1 MKLSNS
7 QMVDEVRHA
16 ATMGTVT
23 ETTKRPRRAPAPDER
38 TLDAE
43 RSRRL
48 LRDAALDEFS
58 AKGFAGARVQ
68 DIADRAGVNKQLIN
82 YYFGGKE
89 GLYRAIGE
97 RWLEREA
104 EFNDPSVPFDEIVI
118 RYLRHVLDDPRGT
131 RLNAWRGLT
140 ENLDDIA
147 SGEREDLSDIERRQ
161 AEGQLAADLDPAAVM
176 VAVMA
181 MVSAPVAN
189 PLAVRHVFGLDP
201 SSPEFQERYA
211 EQLRRIV
218 RHLAG

>member
-1 MKLSNS
+1 M
-7 QMVDEVRHA
+7 
-16 ATMGTVT
+16 T

-48 LRDAALDEFS
+48 LLDAALDEFS

-89 GLYRAIGE
+89 GLYCAIGQ

-118 RYLRHVLDDPRGT
+118 RYLRHALDDPRGT

-147 SGEREDLSDIERRQ
+147 TGTTEDLSDIERRQ
-161 AEGQLAADLDPAAVM
+161 AEGELAADLDPAAVM
-176 VAVMA
+176 VAIMA

-189 PLAVRHVFGLDP
+189 PLVVRHVFGLDP
-201 SSPEFQERYA
+201 SSPEFQERYT

-218 RHLAG
+218 RLMAGPGRA